1 MTNGWLTLAGSL
13 SAAAA
18 LAHIGVIFG
27 GANWYRTFGAGERM
41 ARAAERG
48 DAYPAVITIGI
59 AAILAVWAAYAFSG
73 AGLLPKLPLLKPAL
87 IAITSVYLL
96 RAITYVPLLNMN
108 GIPVGRFAWVSSAIV
123 LVLGSVYLAGV
134 LTAWPH

>member
-1 MTNGWLTLAGSL
+1 
-13 SAAAA
+13 
-18 LAHIGVIFG
+18 
-27 GANWYRTFGAGERM
+27 M

-134 LTAWPH
+134 LTAWPQLK